1 MLDIVFFNVNNANAI
16 IVVKANKAISNLS
29 ETKIS
34 KTTYSH
40 HSQSSLLNGSLDV
53 SVDQDLGLAIG
64 LLAAGSDL
72 IVSLLV
78 LQNLMGPGD

>member
-1 MLDIVFFNVNNANAI
+1 M
-16 IVVKANKAISNLS
+16 STLS

-40 HSQSSLLNGSLDV
+40 HSQSSLLKGSLDV

-64 LLAAGSDL
+64 LLGAGNDL
-72 IVSLLV
+72 IVSLFV
-78 LQNLMGPGD
+78 LQNLMGPRDWLVILAAC

>member
-16 IVVKANKAISNLS
+16 IVVKANKAISNLT

-40 HSQSSLLNGSLDV
+40 HSQSSLLKGGLDV

-78 LQNLMGPGD
+78 LQT